1 MSFEHLSNNARVWV
15 YVFKSELDADQEEIV
30 KNKFDQFVAG
40 WQCHG
45 AELTGAYQLIES
57 KVLILAV
64 EEANSV
70 SGCSIDSSVR
80 VLKQLKDDHGI
91 DALDQTLIH
100 YRKGDDL
107 ETVNRAIFDTLC
119 KTGDISQETKVID
132 PLLNSMSDLRSG
144 KLEKDFAKSWHAS
157 AFKLV

>member
-15 YVFKSELDADQEEIV
+15 YVFKTELNPEQESIV
-30 KNKFDQFVAG
+30 KSKFDQFVSA

-45 AELTGAYQLIES
+45 SELTGAYELIEN
-57 KVLILAV
+57 KVLVLAV

-80 VLKQLKDDHGI
+80 VLKQLKEEHGI

-100 YRKGDDL
+100 YRRGDDL
-107 ETVNRAIFDTLC
+107 ETVNRSIFDTLC
-119 KTGDISQETKVID
+119 KAGDISDETKVID
-132 PLLNSMSDLRSG
+132 PLLTSMADLRSG
-144 KLEKDFAKSWHAS
+144 KLEKDFSQSWHAR
-157 AFKLV
+157 AFKLA